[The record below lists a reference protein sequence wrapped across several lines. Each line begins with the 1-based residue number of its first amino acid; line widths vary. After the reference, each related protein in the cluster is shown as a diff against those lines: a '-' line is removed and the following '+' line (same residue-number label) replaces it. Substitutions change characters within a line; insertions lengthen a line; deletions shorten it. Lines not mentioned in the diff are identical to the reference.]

1 MKPDAPITSTANPTV
16 KWLKSLALKKH
27 RDEEGLF
34 VIEGLRDAAAAA
46 GAGWDLHMLVA
57 TADVRNTGLSA
68 ERHLTVTPD
77 LMSRIVNRDNAQP
90 VLGVFRQRWAAPEA
104 LGRGLWLGLEDIRD
118 PGNLGTIL
126 RTADAVSAAGIVL
139 IGQTCDPF
147 SPEAVKAAM
156 GSLPRMPLLRLTR
169 EAFASWRQG
178 AAGTQVVGTHLKG
191 AVDYRAVPYRAD
203 MVILMGS
210 ETAGLS
216 DALADICDQRV
227 KIPMSGP
234 TESLNLGIASALMLY
249 EARRGVL

>member
-34 VIEGLRDAAAAA
+34 TIEGLRDATAAAA
-46 GAGWDLHMLVA
+46 AGWDLHMLV
-57 TADVRNTGLSA
+57 TTPDIRNTGLA
-68 ERHLTVTPD
+68 PERSLSVTPE
-77 LMSRIVNRDNAQP
+77 LMSRIVNRDNAQA
-90 VLGVFRQRWAAPEA
+90 VLGVFRQRWASPDS

-156 GSLPRMPLLRLTR
+156 GSLPRIPLLRMTR
-169 EAFASWRQG
+169 ESFATWRQG
-178 AAGTQVVGTHLKG
+178 AVGTKVIGTHLKG
-191 AVDYRAVPYRAD
+191 AVDYRAVEYGPD
-203 MVILMGS
+203 MVVLMGS

-216 DALADICDQRV
+216 DALAALCDHRV

-249 EARRGVL
+249 EARRAVL